1 MVVYQSGQIPRKLP
15 YPKKFLV
22 MRLRLQISRKRY
34 ENLSKEEKE
43 KIHVMV
49 MNYIKSFLNMKNEG
63 FLGIEKIITK

>member
-1 MVVYQSGQIPRKLP
+1 
-15 YPKKFLV
+15 

-49 MNYIKSFLNMKNEG
+49 MNDIKSFLNMKNEG

>member
-1 MVVYQSGQIPRKLP
+1 
-15 YPKKFLV
+15 

-49 MNYIKSFLNMKNEG
+49 MNDIKSFLNMKNEG
-63 FLGIEKIITK
+63 FLGIEKIITKQGKKLFNEKLVLKVLD

>member
-1 MVVYQSGQIPRKLP
+1 MH
-15 YPKKFLV
+15 
-22 MRLRLQISRKRY
+22 LRLQISRKRY